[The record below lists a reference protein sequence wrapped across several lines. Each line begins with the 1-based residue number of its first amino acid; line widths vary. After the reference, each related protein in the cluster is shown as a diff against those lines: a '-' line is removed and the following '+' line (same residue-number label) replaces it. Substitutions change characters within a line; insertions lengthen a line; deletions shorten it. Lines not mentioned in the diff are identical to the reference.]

1 MDHFSDL
8 VREREAE
15 IHEVR
20 RIEWETKARVTAD
33 RLAAARKDAEK
44 APVVPPVTRIRT
56 RPQVKA

>member
-8 VREREAE
+8 VRGREAQ

-33 RLAAARKDAEK
+33 CLAAARKDAET
-44 APVVPPVTRIRT
+44 APVASPVTRIRT
-56 RPQVKA
+56 RPQVTA